1 MADHLARQRAA
12 DLFIDTLPYN
22 AHTTASDALWAGV
35 PVLTCKGRS
44 YAGRVGASLL
54 RALDLNALITNDLDE
69 YVQVAVALAQD
80 PARLAAVRS
89 ALQKKL
95 LNEPL
100 FDLKRFTR
108 NIEQSFLTA
117 IERKTAGLP
126 LDHFDVN
133 D

>member
-12 DLFIDTLPYN
+12 DLFIDALPYN

-54 RALDLNALITNDLDE
+54 RALDLDELITNDLDE

-80 PARLAAVRS
+80 PARLS
-89 ALQKKL
+89 ALRLALQQKL
-95 LNEPL
+95 LDKPL
-100 FDLKRFTR
+100 FDIKRFTR
-108 NIEQSFLTA
+108 HVEQAFQIA
-117 IERKTAGLP
+117 IERKVAGLP
-126 LDHFDVN
+126 NDHFDIN